1 MLESEKNRWSVE
13 DAVELYG
20 LHRWGL
26 GYYSVDPEGF
36 VTVSADP
43 DPAAAPL
50 RICDIVQQAQHQGL
64 AAPLLLRFPQLIQR
78 RSQEIHAA
86 FDSARCQFGY
96 QGTYRCFYPVKV
108 NQHWEVVNAAMQAVL
123 ASGGGLETGSK
134 AELLSAI
141 TTTGS
146 EVPILCNG
154 FKDKDMI
161 EMALRAS
168 QLGRS
173 ITIILEKSTEIALL
187 LEAVRRFKVR
197 PKIGVRVKLAAKS
210 GGHWQASGG
219 AKSKFGLTISEL
231 TRAVDQLER
240 QGLLDCLQLLHFHPG
255 SQITKVREI
264 KSSLIEI
271 ARIYVGLIR
280 QGVPLKA
287 IDVGGGLAVDYTGLQ
302 NQDNSS
308 MNYSLA
314 EYANDVVHYIKTVC
328 DESGVPHPDIISE
341 SGRALVA
348 HHSLL
353 VVSVMGTSCA
363 PLQTVPD
370 VDPAEIEDIAPLR
383 DLQQIHDSLDVD
395 NLAEDFHDAQTAV
408 DLAMTLFSAGLLTLE
423 QRALAE
429 RLGWSIC
436 NRINEKLECL
446 EFIPRELE
454 QLKHQLA
461 ATYFG
466 NFSLFQAL
474 PDSWALGQ
482 IFPVVPIH
490 RLGERP
496 GRQGVLSDI
505 TCDSDGSIRNY
516 VVTGSQQQ
524 SLPLHD
530 PLEGAP
536 YMLGIFLVGAY
547 QEALADE
554 HNLLGK
560 FNIVNCYGREHL
572 ECVSGSSLLD
582 VLQQVN
588 HSPIR
593 MSDQLSRAIDES
605 IQSGAIDVKT
615 GQDILHFFDLV
626 KNRYTYLE
634 PGGEE
639 PNVGQIPAWHV
650 PPRNRNVRQFK

>member
-1 MLESEKNRWSVE
+1 M
-13 DAVELYG
+13 
-20 LHRWGL
+20 
-26 GYYSVDPEGF
+26 
-36 VTVSADP
+36 
-43 DPAAAPL
+43 
-50 RICDIVQQAQHQGL
+50 
-64 AAPLLLRFPQLIQR
+64 
-78 RSQEIHAA
+78 
-86 FDSARCQFGY
+86 
-96 QGTYRCFYPVKV
+96 
-108 NQHWEVVNAAMQAVL
+108 
-123 ASGGGLETGSK
+123 
-134 AELLSAI
+134 
-141 TTTGS
+141 
-146 EVPILCNG
+146 
-154 FKDKDMI
+154 
-161 EMALRAS
+161 
-168 QLGRS
+168 
-173 ITIILEKSTEIALL
+173 
-187 LEAVRRFKVR
+187 
-197 PKIGVRVKLAAKS
+197 
-210 GGHWQASGG
+210 
-219 AKSKFGLTISEL
+219 
-231 TRAVDQLER
+231 
-240 QGLLDCLQLLHFHPG
+240 
-255 SQITKVREI
+255 REI

-363 PLQTVPD
+363 PLQTVPV

-383 DLQQIHDSLDVD
+383 DLQQIHDSPDVD

-588 HSPIR
+588 HSPTR

>member
-1 MLESEKNRWSVE
+1 MLEPEKSRWSVE
-13 DAVELYG
+13 EAVELYG
-20 LHRWGL
+20 LNRWGL
-26 GYYSVDPEGF
+26 GYFDVDPDGF
-36 VTVSADP
+36 VTVSADQ
-43 DPAAAPL
+43 DTAAAPV
-50 RICDIVQQAQHQGL
+50 RIRDIVQQAQRQGL

-78 RSQEIHAA
+78 RSEEIHAA
-86 FDSARCQFGY
+86 FDSARRQFGY
-96 QGTYRCFYPVKV
+96 GGTYRCFYPVKV

-187 LEAVRRFKVR
+187 LEAVRRFNVR
-197 PKIGVRVKLAAKS
+197 PRIGVRVKLAAKS

-231 TRAVDQLER
+231 NRAVDQLES

-280 QGVPLKA
+280 QGVPLKE

-328 DESGVPHPDIISE
+328 DESNAPHPGIISE

-353 VVSVMGTSCA
+353 IVSVMGTSCA
-363 PLQTVPD
+363 PLETVPV
-370 VDPAEIEDIAPLR
+370 VDSAEIEDIAPLR
-383 DLQQIHDSLDVD
+383 DTLLEWKE
-395 NLAEDFHDAQTAV
+395 NLTQ
-408 DLAMTLFSAGLLTLE
+408 
-423 QRALAE
+423 
-429 RLGWSIC
+429 
-436 NRINEKLECL
+436 N
-446 EFIPRELE
+446 
-454 QLKHQLA
+454 
-461 ATYFG
+461 
-466 NFSLFQAL
+466 
-474 PDSWALGQ
+474 
-482 IFPVVPIH
+482 
-490 RLGERP
+490 
-496 GRQGVLSDI
+496 
-505 TCDSDGSIRNY
+505 
-516 VVTGSQQQ
+516 
-524 SLPLHD
+524 
-530 PLEGAP
+530 
-536 YMLGIFLVGAY
+536 
-547 QEALADE
+547 
-554 HNLLGK
+554 
-560 FNIVNCYGREHL
+560 
-572 ECVSGSSLLD
+572 
-582 VLQQVN
+582 
-588 HSPIR
+588 
-593 MSDQLSRAIDES
+593 
-605 IQSGAIDVKT
+605 
-615 GQDILHFFDLV
+615 
-626 KNRYTYLE
+626 
-634 PGGEE
+634 
-639 PNVGQIPAWHV
+639 
-650 PPRNRNVRQFK
+650 